1 MKLILIGAGQRGM
14 IYAGYACQQGH
25 PIVAVAEPDE
35 ARREAARSQLHI
47 PDENC
52 FRTAEEVLRLPRM
65 ADAAIIATMDRDHY
79 AQAVAAMELG
89 YDLLM
94 EKPISPDP
102 AETLAIADTAK
113 RLGRR
118 VVICHVLRYTPF
130 FRKIKE
136 ILDSGTLGNIISID
150 HTENIGNYH
159 IAHSFVRGNWRNEK
173 LSSPILL
180 QKSCHDLDLLCWLTG
195 KSVRRIFSVGS
206 LTYFR
211 PENAPEK
218 SADRCLDCPAAGN
231 CRFDARKVYLPTIG
245 DWPAKVLT
253 QDQTEQGILEALRT
267 GPYGR
272 CVFRC
277 DNDVCDHQSV
287 TMEYED
293 GATAVFTL
301 CGMTDRMHR
310 TIHIMCEHGE
320 ILGDDDPGEILVNR
334 FRSSMTED
342 SVQQRILI
350 GEVRGAHSGG
360 DIGLMDAFIGD
371 SGTRTNVISDITRS
385 VESHLLVFAAEES
398 RHTGQAVDMAEW
410 IGRLCRH

>member
-1 MKLILIGAGQRGM
+1 MNLILIGAGSRGM
-14 IYAGYACQQGH
+14 VYSSYAHQQGH
-25 PIVAVAEPDE
+25 TIVAVAEPDE
-35 ARREAARSQLHI
+35 ARRESARRLLHI
-47 PDENC
+47 PQESC
-52 FRTAEEVLRLPRM
+52 FHTAEELLRLPRM
-65 ADAAIIATMDRDHY
+65 ADAAIIATMDRCHY
-79 AQAVAAMELG
+79 AQAISAMELG

-102 AETLAIADTAK
+102 HETLDLADTAQ

-118 VVICHVLRYTPF
+118 VVVCHVLRYTPF
-130 FRKIKE
+130 FQKIKE
-136 ILDSGTLGNIISID
+136 ILDSGELGKIISIEQ
-150 HTENIGNYH
+150 TENIGNFH

-180 QKSCHDLDLLCWLTG
+180 QKSCHDLDLLLWLAG
-195 KSVRRIFSVGS
+195 KSVRRIFSIGS
-206 LTYFR
+206 LSFFR
-211 PENAPEK
+211 PENAPEG
-218 SADRCLDCPAAGN
+218 SSDRCLDCPVAGN
-231 CRFDARKVYLPTIG
+231 CRFDARKAYLPGIG
-245 DWPAKVLT
+245 DWPTAVLT
-253 QDQTEQGILEALRT
+253 QDQTKRGTLEALRT

-320 ILGDDDPGEILVNR
+320 IHGDDDPGEIMITR

-342 SVQQRILI
+342 SVQERILI
-350 GEVRGAHSGG
+350 GQIRGGHSGG
-360 DIGLMDAFIGD
+360 DVGLMEAFLAEPG
-371 SGTRTNVISDITRS
+371 SKAVILSDIARS

-398 RHTGQAVDMAEW
+398 RHTGQAVEMAAW
-410 IGRLCRH
+410 IERLRKS